1 MMFKKY
7 KNFIILIFFVILL
20 IVLKITNIDIVK
32 KISLINYDFY
42 QKTLVKGEVKNITII
57 DIDEKSIAAIGQ
69 FPWRRDVYAKI
80 LSQLNQ
86 YNPASVAFDI
96 FFSEEDKQNP
106 KNLLIELKKN
116 NNISEN
122 IEVLDTNK
130 IFIDEIKKTKAI
142 LPVVGVIKKNIV
154 INNSK
159 PKLRIISKGS
169 NPKNYLFK
177 FNGKITSL
185 EKINNAATGIGSIS
199 LLPGIDGIIR
209 SVPILLNID
218 DQIWPSLSLES
229 IRVSN
234 DQKNLLIETNDT
246 GIQSIKTRKNIFT
259 ADNNGIINIKYK
271 DFKKNNYIS
280 AIDIINNN
288 FDKNR
293 IENKIILIG
302 SSAQG
307 LFDIVKISNGRVV
320 PGVEV
325 HAHIINNILTDDSI
339 KKNLFT
345 NSIENILLIIV
356 LILLVL
362 LPSKTKPKYSIL
374 FFIGCLVTINLISII
389 VFYQNLYIDSLYSSI
404 CGTLIFTVS
413 LYFRYLDENSI
424 ALENEKKQ
432 LVLKKEREIAGE
444 VQKKLFPVNKEI
456 EKYVFAKN
464 TPAKDV
470 SGDYYDYYKVN
481 DNEFFFT
488 LADVSGKGIKA
499 GILMANA
506 ASVFRSLAKMNSSL
520 SKTAM
525 YINNQVKDSSYQ
537 SMFITAVIGKINI
550 EKKEME
556 YVNIGHE
563 PMMVLDASF
572 DFKYLDATLPP
583 LGMMMVKNEDHF
595 KTTTMDIADK
605 TILIYTDGLTEGYI
619 NNKEELTVT
628 GFENEIKK
636 IKSTDPKE
644 IIEHVSSIL
653 IKDLNELRDD
663 ITCLGIHLP
672 N

>member
-1 MMFKKY
+1 MMLKKY
-7 KNFIILIFFVILL
+7 KNFIILIIFAIFLTA
-20 IVLKITNIDIVK
+20 LKITNIDIVK

-57 DIDEKSIAAIGQ
+57 DIDEKSIATIGQ

-80 LSQLNQ
+80 LRNLNQ
-86 YNPASVAFDI
+86 FNPASVAFDI

-142 LPVVGVIKKNIV
+142 LPVVGEIRKNIV

-169 NPKNYLFK
+169 NPKNHLFK

-234 DQKNLLIETNDT
+234 DQKNLLIETNDA
-246 GIQSIKTRKNIFT
+246 GIQSIKTRKNLFT
-259 ADNNGIINIKYK
+259 TDNNAVINIKYK
-271 DFKKNNYIS
+271 VFKKENYIS
-280 AIDIINNN
+280 AIDIINSD
-288 FDKNR
+288 FDKKR
-293 IENKIILIG
+293 IENKIVLIG

-339 KKNLFT
+339 QKNLFT

-356 LILLVL
+356 LIMLVL
-362 LPSKTKPKYSIL
+362 VPSKTKPKYSIL
-374 FFIGCLVTINLISII
+374 FFIGCLITINLISVIL
-389 VFYQNLYIDSLYSSI
+389 FYQNLYVDPFYSSI
-404 CGTLIFTVS
+404 CGTLVFTVS

-506 ASVFRSLAKMNSSL
+506 ASVFRSLTKMNSSL

-556 YVNIGHE
+556 YVNLGHE
-563 PMMVLDASF
+563 PMMILDQSF
-572 DFKYLDATLPP
+572 NFKYLDATLPP
-583 LGMMMVKNEDHF
+583 LGMMMVKNESHF
-595 KTTTMDIADK
+595 KTTTMDITDK
-605 TILIYTDGLTEGYI
+605 TILIYTDGLTEGYVK
-619 NNKEELTVT
+619 NKEELTVN

-644 IIEHVSSIL
+644 IIEHVSEIL
-653 IKDLNELRDD
+653 TKDLNELRDD
-663 ITCLGIHLP
+663 ITCLGIQLP